1 MRGRIESISSV
12 KDRKQIITVVG
23 IVEHNGRLRKYYQI
37 TKEGIERI
45 NVFIYEWP
53 NVTRAY
59 DFIKG
64 AVKNDE

>member
-1 MRGRIESISSV
+1 MNYLSLVTWRNICEQWLF
-12 KDRKQIITVVG
+12 DR
-23 IVEHNGRLRKYYQI
+23 NLRKYYQI

-59 DFIKG
+59 DFIKE